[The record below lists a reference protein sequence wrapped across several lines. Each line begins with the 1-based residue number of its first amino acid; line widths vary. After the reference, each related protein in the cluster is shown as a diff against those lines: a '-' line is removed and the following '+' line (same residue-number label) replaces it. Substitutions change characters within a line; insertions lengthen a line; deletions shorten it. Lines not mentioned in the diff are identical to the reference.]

1 MLLSTVPVIDI
12 PDLLT
17 SDLVPVGRF
26 RSPQEAQEYALVI
39 LAMRLDCLITVEEEG
54 GYLVHGEEKFV
65 EAIQEEFRL
74 YREEKVCQ
82 PSPVAIP
89 IFGSGVSLRMAV
101 RSSIDWDM
109 AKVTAMTF
117 ATSLGK

>member
-1 MLLSTVPVIDI
+1 MLLSTVSVIDI

-17 SDLVPVGRF
+17 AGLVPVGRF

-39 LAMRLDCLITVEEEG
+39 LAMRLECLITVEEEG

-65 EAIQEEFRL
+65 EAIREEFRL

-82 PSPVAIP
+82 PN
-89 IFGSGVSLRMAV
+89 
-101 RSSIDWDM
+101 SS
-109 AKVTAMTF
+109 
-117 ATSLGK
+117 

>member
-1 MLLSTVPVIDI
+1 MLLSTVSVIDI

-17 SDLVPVGRF
+17 SGLVPVGRF

-65 EAIQEEFRL
+65 EAIREEFRL
-74 YREEKVCQ
+74 YREEKFAN
-82 PSPVAIP
+82 P
-89 IFGSGVSLRMAV
+89 LRWRFQFLA
-101 RSSIDWDM
+101 RE
-109 AKVTAMTF
+109 
-117 ATSLGK
+117 